1 MTDFFILAGGLGKR
15 AEPLTNY
22 LPKPLFPLDGTPLI
36 KIITGRLSNMGVNR
50 GFINVHHMA
59 SEITDFRLPGVDCIY
74 LHEKILSG
82 NKILSTIGN
91 NSERDVLVIN
101 GDTYLDIPFSK
112 MKREMDD
119 YKPDG
124 IILVRKKDGKYS
136 SIITKGKDFIKRD
149 KNPDVTD
156 IMYAGV
162 SIFRNGFLK
171 ELRSENLFDSLEI
184 SNGKILILEYKGL
197 WLDLGTPENYFLSNR
212 AFRTYHGKTSGNS
225 FSENV
230 SVAKNSEVK
239 NSIVWSNTKISGK
252 TTITDSIVTGNIN
265 IQSGNFSKKI
275 ISEKGVLNL
284 NI

>member
-15 AEPLTNY
+15 AKPLTNY

-36 KIITGRLSNMGVNR
+36 KIITGQLSNMRVNH

-59 SEITDFRLPGVDCIY
+59 SKITNLRLPGVDCLY

-82 NKILSTIGN
+82 NKILSTFC
-91 NSERDVLVIN
+91 NSSEKYILLIN
-101 GDTYLDIPFSK
+101 RDTYLDIPFIK
-112 MKREMDD
+112 MQREMED

-124 IILVRKKDGKYS
+124 IILVRKKDGEYS
-136 SIITKGKDFIKRD
+136 SIITEDKDFIKRD

-156 IMYAGV
+156 VMYAGV

-212 AFRTYHGKTSGNS
+212 AFQTHHGKTSGNS

-230 SVAKNSEVK
+230 SVAGNSEVK

-252 TTITDSIVTGNIN
+252 TIITDSIVTGNIN
-265 IQSGNFSKKI
+265 IQSGCFLKKI
-275 ISEKGVLNL
+275 ISEKGVFNL